1 LKNAA
6 WTHGTQLRAGVLL
19 VNLGTPEAPTARAFR
34 PYVKQF
40 LSDPR
45 VIEIPKLI
53 WWPILN
59 LIILNTRPRKS
70 AAKYAMIWM
79 PEGSPL
85 RVYTERQA
93 KLVAGYLGE
102 RVKSPVIVDFAMRY
116 GKPSIDSRIR
126 EMVAQG
132 CDRILVV
139 PLYPQYSASAT
150 ATVFD
155 ATFETLKSMRNPPAI
170 RTIKH
175 FHDEPAYIQ
184 ALKSSVQRFW
194 SEHGRPDV
202 LVMSFHGIPRFAL
215 DRGDPYHCECHK
227 TGRLLAEALGLAPE
241 KYRVTFQSRFGQAE
255 WLKPYTTETLEE
267 LGRTGVRR
275 VDVVC
280 PGFVSDCLE
289 TLEEIGIE
297 GKSTFLYAGGKEYH
311 TIPCLNDRTDWIHA
325 LTGLVATHLSGWV
338 DSDFD
343 TRAAAADNAATRA
356 RALAMGARD

>member
-1 LKNAA
+1 LTVA
-6 WTHGTQLRAGVLL
+6 WRHGTPPRVGVLL

-40 LSDPR
+40 LSDRR
-45 VIEIPKLI
+45 VIEIPRIL

-70 AAKYAMIWM
+70 AAKYAMIWT

-93 KLVAGYLGE
+93 RLLAGYLPEQVPG
-102 RVKSPVIVDFAMRY
+102 PLTVDYAMRY
-116 GKPSIDSRIR
+116 GRPSIDERIR
-126 EMVAQG
+126 AMVEQG
-132 CDRILVV
+132 CDRILLV

-155 ATFETLKSMRNPPAI
+155 AAFDTLKSMRNPPAL

-175 FHDEPAYIQ
+175 FHDDPGYIQ
-184 ALKSSVQRFW
+184 SLKANVQQFW
-194 SEHGRPDV
+194 AEHGRPDL

-227 TGRLLAEALGLAPE
+227 TGRLLAEALGLPPE

-255 WLKPYTTETLEE
+255 WLKPYTADTLTE
-267 LGRTGVRR
+267 LGRSGAGR
-275 VDVVC
+275 VDVIC

-297 GKSTFLYAGGKEYH
+297 GKSTFLYAGGREYH
-311 TIPCLNDRTDWIHA
+311 AIPCLNDRADWIQA
-325 LTGLVATHLSGWV
+325 LTRLVASQLAGWA
-338 DSDFD
+338 DDAPDPAS
-343 TRAAAADNAATRA
+343 AAAEADASRA
-356 RALAMGARD
+356 RALALGAKD